1 MIKEYDREKAVGYAR
16 RWAMSQNPD
25 FYHFAGIGGDCTN
38 FISQCL
44 LAGGGIMD
52 YDLYYGWYYIDV
64 THRSPSWTGVEFLNR
79 FLLDKSRIGPFAS
92 ISSIEKLKEGDIIQ
106 LRQNPIRFNHSLII
120 SKIENGQ
127 IYVCAHSQNALDR
140 PLESYPYFE
149 AVGLHI
155 EGVLT

>member
-1 MIKEYDREKAVGYAR
+1 M
-16 RWAMSQNPD
+16 
-25 FYHFAGIGGDCTN
+25 
-38 FISQCL
+38 
-44 LAGGGIMD
+44 
-52 YDLYYGWYYIDV
+52 
-64 THRSPSWTGVEFLNR
+64 
-79 FLLDKSRIGPFAS
+79 LDKSRIGPFAS

-155 EGVLT
+155 EGILT